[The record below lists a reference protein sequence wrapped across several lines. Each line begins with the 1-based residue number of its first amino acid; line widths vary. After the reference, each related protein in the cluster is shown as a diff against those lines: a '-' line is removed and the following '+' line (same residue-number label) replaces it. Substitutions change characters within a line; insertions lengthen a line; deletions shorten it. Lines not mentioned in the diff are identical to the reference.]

1 MEAEDFVTIKVSSS
15 IDTAFIDS
23 VIWKQDGTVVCEE
36 ENDLCL
42 SLEVNLEGVTEY
54 CVTITDN
61 NG

>member
-42 SLEVNLEGVTEY
+42 SLEVNPEGVTEY